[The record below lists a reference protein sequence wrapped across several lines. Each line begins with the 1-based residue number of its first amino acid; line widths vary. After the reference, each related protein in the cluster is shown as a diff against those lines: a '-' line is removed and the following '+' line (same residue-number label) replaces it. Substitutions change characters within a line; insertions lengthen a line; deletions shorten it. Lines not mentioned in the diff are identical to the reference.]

1 MGGAKTVNAGKYIK
15 PRDPARDVAVMQMM
29 MQVQKQQQDEQAAML
44 SKYAQMAPQV
54 QTFDPREISQ
64 RSAELGMANLAQ
76 QRELEKMTSPE
87 AAAMRLSQSKQMEQL
102 TSPEN
107 VRQYMNEYMRT
118 QGLPSQYATGLGDST
133 IGRAAMYDRAL
144 AAKKAYEE
152 NLSAQ
157 QQAYL
162 AQTEAPVGGLS
173 PAALMA
179 AKQAAQAQNIA
190 SGEAYKQAMLGTVGQ
205 FGQTGADVAN
215 RQFSALSRLQNA
227 IQQSDLGRQQAMIDS
242 SAQNAAAK
250 NAMTGAYIQ
259 AGGQVASSAISAMGG
274 MAGGG
279 GGLNKAGF
287 YGGAEQASSA
297 YNVPTSQLSYQSPT
311 GLGGFMGLGKQGG
324 FYYTPAGS
332 FGR

>member
-1 MGGAKTVNAGKYIK
+1 MGGAKTVSAGKYIK

-64 RSAELGMANLAQ
+64 GSAELGMANLAQ

-152 NLSAQ
+152 NLAAQ

-215 RQFSALSRLQNA
+215 RQFSTLSNLQNA

-279 GGLNKAGF
+279 GGGSIAG
-287 YGGAEQASSA
+287 YGGQQYIPKTSATGGQYYAPSS
-297 YNVPTSQLSYQSPT
+297 
-311 GLGGFMGLGKQGG
+311 
-324 FYYTPAGS
+324 
-332 FGR
+332 GRI

>member
-1 MGGAKTVNAGKYIK
+1 MGGAKTVSAGKYIK

-29 MQVQKQQQDEQAAML
+29 MQIQKQQQDEQAAML
-44 SKYAQMAPQV
+44 SKYAQMAPEV

-64 RSAELGMANLAQ
+64 RAAELGMANLAQ

-87 AAAMRLSQSKQMEQL
+87 AAAMRLSQSKQVEQL

-152 NLSAQ
+152 NLAAQ

-215 RQFSALSRLQNA
+215 RQFSTLSNLQNA
-227 IQQSDLGRQQAMIDS
+227 YQQSELGRKQAMIDS
-242 SAQNAAAK
+242 AAQNAAAQ
-250 NAMTGAYIQ
+250 NAMTGSWIQ
-259 AGGQVASSAISAMGG
+259 AGGQVASSAIGAMGG

-279 GGLNKAGF
+279 GLQSTGGYGSMAGMK
-287 YGGAEQASSA
+287 QATIPGTTGSYVSGIG
-297 YNVPTSQLSYQSPT
+297 YVPRAT
-311 GLGGFMGLGKQGG
+311 
-324 FYYTPAGS
+324 AI
-332 FGR
+332 